1 VARPIPSTI
10 TSGQSARGLGASG
23 LAAVGWG
30 LSGVFASLA
39 FAPGLVL
46 TFYRSWIGAGLLTAA
61 VLLSGR
67 RITWALL
74 RASALGGIL
83 LGGDMALFFSSI
95 KLTSVAVATVIGA
108 LQPALVILIARPV
121 LGERVDRR
129 TLAWT
134 ALAIAGVGVIV
145 IGAGAPSR
153 DEAVGDLLAVG
164 SLLCWAGYFVASK
177 RARPHVDALDY
188 TAGVTIVA
196 ALTTT
201 VLMLV
206 FEPSPGQVRAGDW
219 VWIGLLAV
227 IPTGSHVLMNWA
239 HRYLYVSISSVVG
252 SASPIVAAVGA
263 WIILGQRLDALQIA
277 GGAVGVAAIGV
288 VGSRRGF
295 ASSGPLE

>member
-1 VARPIPSTI
+1 VTRPTPSTI
-10 TSGQSARGLGASG
+10 TSKQSARGLGASG
-23 LAAVGWG
+23 LAAIGWG

-46 TFYRSWIGAGLLTAA
+46 TFYRSWLGVGLLTAA
-61 VLLSGR
+61 MLLSGR

-108 LQPALVILIARPV
+108 LQPALVILVARPV

-134 ALAIAGVGVIV
+134 ALAIVGVGVIV
-145 IGAGAPSR
+145 IGAGAPSH
-153 DEAVGDLLAVG
+153 DQAVGDSLAVG
-164 SLLCWAGYFVASK
+164 SLLCWAGYFVVSK
-177 RARPHVDALDY
+177 RARPKLDALDY
-188 TAGVTIVA
+188 TAGVSVAA

-201 VLMLV
+201 VLMLA
-206 FEPSPGQVRAGDW
+206 FEREPGQVRAGDW

-227 IPTGSHVLMNWA
+227 IPSGAHVLMNWA
-239 HRYLYVSISSVVG
+239 HRYLDVSISSVVG
-252 SASPIVAAVGA
+252 SANPIVAAVAA

-277 GGAVGVAAIGV
+277 GGVVGVAAISV
-288 VGSRRGF
+288 VASRRGH
-295 ASSGPLE
+295 APAGPVE